1 MLEQSFVQEIKTK
14 LEEEKKKLERELEE
28 FARKRSVP
36 NDWAARYPNFKGNN
50 LEEEADEVEEY
61 EKLLAEE
68 TSLEDRLRGIRL
80 ALTKIEKGDYG
91 RCSNCGRE
99 IEKERLEAFP
109 AAVTCR
115 QCQN

>member
-1 MLEQSFVQEIKTK
+1 MLEPSFVQEIK
-14 LEEEKKKLERELEE
+14 KKLEAEKQKLEKELEE

-36 NDWAARYPNFKGNN
+36 NDWAARYPDFKGDN

-61 EKLLAEE
+61 EKRLAEE

-80 ALTKIEKGDYG
+80 ALAKTEKGDYG
-91 RCSNCGRE
+91 RCSDCGRE

-109 AAVTCR
+109 ASLTCR
-115 QCQN
+115 QCKN